1 MKRLFHMRVWTN
13 AKKSLNVVLIRLPYK
28 LDVNLITPL
37 LNRYHLVW
45 N

>member
-1 MKRLFHMRVWTN
+1 MKRLFYMRVWTN
-13 AKKSLNVVLIRLPYK
+13 TEKSLNVVLIRLPYK
-28 LDVNLITPL
+28 LDVNLIIPL